1 MIEAELGTVGSCLK
15 CKTVRTMLGSQKTS
29 TKLYHFDFF
38 VVISSALYGTC
49 KSRFDFHKLEF
60 ISQQTTPAE
69 MIIMEMA
76 FKNSIDNLE
85 LFLIAGKVIPWLN
98 ILVFNYL

>member
-1 MIEAELGTVGSCLK
+1 MQDCAHDV
-15 CKTVRTMLGSQKTS
+15 GSQKTS

-69 MIIMEMA
+69 MIIMEME